1 MEMHC
6 WNYLDTV
13 EVIGSI
19 PVAPTRKFNRLGEST
34 WPAFSLCAQT
44 GAQIAIEENG
54 SKTLFADSKDSVFV
68 ASTTIHNPRTS
79 FPDQAAFSTSKCL
92 ELLRLTLILRQ
103 SAPETEGTAL
113 RRALRF
119 IILIFAG
126 HKQIALEND
135 ALRQQLALL
144 RRTQP
149 RAKLRQRD
157 RLFWIV
163 LMKIWKQW
171 RNSARRRATRCCEL
185 AEAAIQAVLVEAIP
199 EEGTGASGGLC

>member
-1 MEMHC
+1 MEMQC

-92 ELLRLTLILRQ
+92 ELLRLTPDTSTIG
-103 SAPETEGTAL
+103 AGN
-113 RRALRF
+113 RRHRAAQGVA
-119 IILIFAG
+119 I
-126 HKQIALEND
+126 HHSHS
-135 ALRQQLALL
+135 
-144 RRTQP
+144 RR
-149 RAKLRQRD
+149 
-157 RLFWIV
+157 
-163 LMKIWKQW
+163 
-171 RNSARRRATRCCEL
+171 
-185 AEAAIQAVLVEAIP
+185 
-199 EEGTGASGGLC
+199 